1 MMGSGGRWAIVIVT
15 ILLLVP
21 FAMPAKASLNQQVLV
36 VYDPSVPDSV
46 NVANHYLAARS
57 IPTANLCAIS
67 PPETAFAL
75 SWSTY
80 VSTIRTPIQNCLNNL
95 GTTNI
100 LYIVL
105 AYIRPFGLHGQN
117 GTVYA
122 LDGYL
127 ADIWDQYMNQDA
139 FPYPDLPH
147 PYFASAQSQ
156 GNYYLP
162 FVSLAAYRAQQNS
175 LTIYSVWRLDG
186 ATAALAEGLVDQAL
200 AAEANG
206 LNGQS
211 CLDRR
216 FGVMSGIYD
225 SGYGSG
231 DWDLH
236 QAANFSGQAGF
247 TVTEDPNSQEFGTSP
262 APLCPG
268 AALYSGWYS
277 LNHYNDAFTWNTG
290 AIGFHLDSLSAADP
304 RMGSNW
310 SANAIKKGITV
321 TSGAMAEPYLDGLAH
336 PDGVFRNLLEGA
348 NVGDAFMRN
357 ETWLKWMILN
367 IGDPLY
373 TPFAGGKPPFN
384 GPYPQNSLV
393 LTPQDPVGPQP
404 AMGTL
409 ILASPAPPGGTL
421 VNLNSSS
428 PSTAS
433 VPASVTVPQGQT
445 SANFN
450 ITTSLVTTNTKV
462 LITASGG
469 VNMAN
474 TVAVA
479 PLLGGIATNVPNIIG
494 GGGIT
499 AAVVL
504 DENAPQG
511 GTVVN
516 LTSSNPSIA
525 AVPATVTVPAGTD
538 KILFTIPTNV
548 VASNTSVT
556 FAATLQGA
564 RYIASVTV
572 TPVLSSLNLGSTSVT
587 GGSAVRATVTLTGQ
601 AYSGGVVVS
610 LSSNDPAVANVPAS
624 VTVPQGSSTANFTVT
639 TSAVSVATQV
649 VLTASSG
656 DSVKQVALT
665 VNPPAVRSL
674 TLTPAQ
680 LVGGQKSTGTVLLT
694 GIAPSGGA
702 SVALSSSNSN
712 VAQVPASVTI
722 PAGLTSAT
730 FSVTT
735 AAVQTQ
741 TAVTISATYNATQS
755 KTLTVNP

>member
-1 MMGSGGRWAIVIVT
+1 MSSGVRWAIVIVT

-67 PPETAFAL
+67 PPETAFVL

-80 VSTIRTPIQNCLNNL
+80 VSTIRTPVQNCLNNL
-95 GTTNI
+95 GAKNI
-100 LYIVL
+100 LYLVL
-105 AYIRPFGLHGQN
+105 AYVRPFGLRGQN
-117 GTVYA
+117 GTAYA

-127 ADIWDQYMNQDA
+127 ADIWDQYTKQDA

-147 PYFASAQSQ
+147 PYFASAQTQ
-156 GNYYLP
+156 GNYYPP

-206 LNGQS
+206 LSGQA
-211 CLDRR
+211 CLDRQY
-216 FGVMSGIYD
+216 GPMSGVYD
-225 SGYGSG
+225 FGYGKG

-236 QAANFSGQAGF
+236 RAANFSAQAGF
-247 TVTEDPNSQEFGTSP
+247 TVTEDQNVQEFGTPP

-336 PDGVFRNLLEGA
+336 PDGVFRNLLAGA

-357 ETWLKWMILN
+357 EMWLKWMILN

-384 GPYPQNSLV
+384 APDPQNSLV
-393 LTPQDPVGPQP
+393 LTPQDPVGPQS
-404 AMGTL
+404 ATGTV
-409 ILASPAPPGGTL
+409 ILANPAPPGGTL
-421 VNLNSSS
+421 VNLSSSS

-445 SANFN
+445 SANFK
-450 ITTSLVTTNTKV
+450 ITTSLVTTNTKA

-474 TVAVA
+474 TLAVG

-494 GGGIT
+494 GGALT

-504 DENAPQG
+504 DEKAPQG

-516 LTSSNPSIA
+516 LTSSNASIA
-525 AVPATVTVPAGTD
+525 PVPATVTVPAGTD
-538 KILFTIPTNV
+538 KVLFTIPTNV
-548 VASNTSVT
+548 VASNTPVT
-556 FAATLQGA
+556 VAATLQGA

-572 TPVLSSLNLGSTSVT
+572 TPVLSALNLGRTSVT
-587 GGSAVRATVTLTGQ
+587 GGSTVGATVALTGQ
-601 AYSGGVVVS
+601 AYRGGVVVN
-610 LSSNDPAVANVPAS
+610 LTSNNPAVAKVPAS
-624 VTVPQGSSTANFTVT
+624 VNVPQGSTTANFTVT
-639 TSAVSVATQV
+639 TSAVSSATQV

-656 DSVKQVALT
+656 DSVKQVTLT
-665 VNPPAVRSL
+665 VSPAAVRSL

-680 LVGGQKSTGTVLLT
+680 LGGQKSTATVVLT
-694 GIAPSGGA
+694 GIAPNGGA
-702 SVALSSSNSN
+702 SVALASSNSS
-712 VAQVPASVTI
+712 VAQVPATVTV

-730 FSVTT
+730 FTVTT
-735 AAVQTQ
+735 STVQAQ
-741 TAVTISATYNATQS
+741 TAVTITATYNGTQS
-755 KTLTVNP
+755 KTLTVNT

>member
-1 MMGSGGRWAIVIVT
+1 MMGSGVRWIVT
-15 ILLLVP
+15 VTLLLLVP
-21 FAMPAKASLNQQVLV
+21 FSLPANASLNQQVLV
-36 VYDPSVPDSV
+36 LYDPSVPDSV

-67 PPETAFAL
+67 PPETAAL

-80 VSTIRTPIQNCLNNL
+80 ASTIRTPVQNCLNNL
-95 GTTNI
+95 GARNI

-127 ADIWDQYMNQDA
+127 ADIWDQYTHHDA

-147 PYFASAQSQ
+147 PYFAAAQRQ
-156 GNYYLP
+156 GNYYPP
-162 FVSLAAYRAQQNS
+162 FVSLAAYRAQQYS

-186 ATAALAEGLVDQAL
+186 ATPALAEGLVDQAL

-206 LNGQS
+206 LSGRA
-211 CLDRR
+211 CFDRQY
-216 FGVMSGIYD
+216 GPMSGVYD
-225 SGYGSG
+225 FGYGKG
-231 DWDLH
+231 DWGLH
-236 QAANFSGQAGF
+236 QAANFSAQAGLI
-247 TVTEDPNSQEFGTSP
+247 VTEDQNVQEFGTAP
-262 APLCPG
+262 APVCPG
-268 AALYSGWYS
+268 AALYSGWYR

-336 PDGVFRNLLEGA
+336 PDGVFRDLLRGA

-357 ETWLKWMILN
+357 EMWLKWMILN

-384 GPYPQNSLV
+384 APDPQDSLV
-393 LTPQDPVGPQP
+393 LTPQDPVGSQS
-404 AMGTL
+404 ATGTV

-421 VNLNSSS
+421 VNLSSSS

-433 VPASVTVPQGQT
+433 VPASVTVRQGRT
-445 SANFN
+445 FANFK
-450 ITTSLVTTNTKV
+450 ITTSRVTTNNKV

-469 VNMAN
+469 VNVAN
-474 TVAVA
+474 TMAVG

-494 GGGIT
+494 GGALT

-504 DENAPQG
+504 DEKAPQG

-516 LTSSNPSIA
+516 LTSSNASIA
-525 AVPATVTVPAGTD
+525 PVPATVTVPAGTD
-538 KILFTIPTNV
+538 KILFTIRTNA
-548 VASNTSVT
+548 VASNTSVI

-572 TPVLSSLNLGSTSVT
+572 TPVRST
-587 GGSAVRATVTLTGQ
+587 L
-601 AYSGGVVVS
+601 
-610 LSSNDPAVANVPAS
+610 
-624 VTVPQGSSTANFTVT
+624 
-639 TSAVSVATQV
+639 
-649 VLTASSG
+649 
-656 DSVKQVALT
+656 K
-665 VNPPAVRSL
+665 
-674 TLTPAQ
+674 
-680 LVGGQKSTGTVLLT
+680 
-694 GIAPSGGA
+694 
-702 SVALSSSNSN
+702 
-712 VAQVPASVTI
+712 
-722 PAGLTSAT
+722 
-730 FSVTT
+730 
-735 AAVQTQ
+735 
-741 TAVTISATYNATQS
+741 
-755 KTLTVNP
+755 